1 MVTAAARE
9 LGLAPDECLLIGDI
23 GSDVDAAL
31 AAGARAVLV
40 PTRHTKVA
48 EIDHAQR
55 VAAVAPN
62 LRAAVRRHVRRS

>member
-1 MVTAAARE
+1 M
-9 LGLAPDECLLIGDI
+9 IGDI

-40 PTRHTKVA
+40 STRHTKVD
-48 EIDHAQR
+48 EIDRAQL

-62 LRAAVRRHVRRS
+62 VRTAVRRYVGRSR